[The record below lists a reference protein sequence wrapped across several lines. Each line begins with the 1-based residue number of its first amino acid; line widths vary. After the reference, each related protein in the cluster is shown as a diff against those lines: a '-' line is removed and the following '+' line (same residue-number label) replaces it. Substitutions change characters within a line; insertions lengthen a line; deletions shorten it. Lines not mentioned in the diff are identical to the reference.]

1 MFQDSNL
8 LYIFGPAVA
17 IASIILLISA
27 YFSKYGKGFND
38 LNKLINHFIFSTVLF
53 GCLTVILMLSLPI
66 TAVLKTFRF
75 PNNVSDIKIETDV
88 LNLFQ
93 QYNKAI
99 VRTTEVVYWFLF
111 LFVWWFLPNLIIFVW
126 RVKKNKGIIFTK
138 QKEV

>member
-8 LYIFGPAVA
+8 TYIFGIAVA

-27 YFSKYGKGFND
+27 YFIKYGKGSNE
-38 LNKLINHFIFSTVLF
+38 LNKLVNHFIFSTVLF

-75 PNNVSDIKIETDV
+75 PNNVSDIKIETEV
-88 LNLFQ
+88 LHLFQ
-93 QYNKAI
+93 QYNKSI

-111 LFVWWFLPNLIIFVW
+111 LFVWWFLPNLIILVW
-126 RVKKNKGIIFTK
+126 RFKKCKGITLTK
-138 QKEV
+138 QNEV